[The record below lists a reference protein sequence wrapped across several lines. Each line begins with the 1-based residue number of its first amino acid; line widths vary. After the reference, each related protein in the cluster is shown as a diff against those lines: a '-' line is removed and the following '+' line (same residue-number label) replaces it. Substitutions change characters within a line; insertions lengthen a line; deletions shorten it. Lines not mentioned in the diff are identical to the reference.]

1 MYMVKQ
7 DWKIS
12 SEEII
17 RILNLHES
25 ATKNLY
31 LLKEQNT
38 VTQSAS
44 KKIPLGSQTFPSGKF
59 ELTYLNKD
67 LISSVIPQINE
78 YFKQFPDNQKINVE
92 VSASESKVPNQFGF
106 GVGDLAQKRGETV
119 INYLKSILPKNANY
133 LPVNNLGAIG
143 PDWNPKLG
151 INYSGYTNS
160 QSITIDLSIEGS
172 KTETI
177 ECLINLKITLD
188 YKREWCYATPPE
200 SLYGTL
206 WKDESKCH
214 KCDNAVF
221 ILYANGIQLNPVIN
235 LNNGAD
241 GKSRTGTVNIS
252 KDQALSILTGKNNI
266 ILSIGCYYDNCH
278 ADPAHITIVN
288 NKGQNLFQGFV
299 SHGGEKLGKTPVFL
313 MTLNQCGEVID
324 KRNVIPWTQ
333 PTEKGR
339 SV

>member
-1 MYMVKQ
+1 MVKQ

-38 VTQSAS
+38 ITQSAT

-59 ELTYLNKD
+59 ELAYLNKN
-67 LISSVIPQINE
+67 LLNSVIPQINE
-78 YFKQFPDNQKINVE
+78 YFKQFPENQKINVS
-92 VSASESKVPNQFGF
+92 VSSSESKVPNQSGF

-119 INYLKSILPKNANY
+119 TNYLKSILPKNANY

-143 PDWNPKLG
+143 LEWDPKLG
-151 INYSGYTNS
+151 NNYSGYTNS

-172 KTETI
+172 RTETI
-177 ECLINLKITLD
+177 ECLVNLKITLD
-188 YKREWCYATPPE
+188 YKREWCYATPPN
-200 SLYGTL
+200 SLYNTL

-221 ILYANGIQLNPVIN
+221 ILYANNVQLSPMIN
-235 LNNGAD
+235 LNNGTD
-241 GKSRTGTVNIS
+241 SGSRSGTVIITKEQS
-252 KDQALSILTGKNNI
+252 QTILNVKNNI
-266 ILSIGCYYDNCH
+266 VLSIGCYYNDCH
-278 ADPAHITIVN
+278 ADPAHLTIDN
-288 NKGQNLFQGFV
+288 NKGQNLFKGFV
-299 SHGGEKLGKTPVFL
+299 SHGGERLGKEPLYLT
-313 MTLNQCGEVID
+313 TLNECGEVID

-339 SV
+339 NI